1 MANAS
6 SLHVT
11 EEREEVMFSEKGH
24 TFSKAHFLNP
34 IATSCEAVAELPR
47 QRHSVSSS
55 PTKLLNSLSS
65 RNSVSGL
72 WVAERHFVSWIGKM
86 EALHEPTWRKAG
98 IFEAIKA
105 STYNITKNPSLLL
118 SVSKK
123 WCPET
128 NSFVFPW
135 DEATITLE
143 DVMVLLG
150 FSVLGSPV
158 LESVH
163 SSEMR
168 DAVEKLE
175 KSWQEKKAGHDIVRE
190 EPWISASWVEVI
202 WSMKLSL

>member
-65 RNSVSGL
+65 RDSVSGF
-72 WVAERHFVSWIGKM
+72 WVAERRYVSW
-86 EALHEPTWRKAG
+86 
-98 IFEAIKA
+98 
-105 STYNITKNPSLLL
+105 
-118 SVSKK
+118 K

>member
-1 MANAS
+1 MKGLNMTVDTLVQSTFQLIDKTDHVLTFQIPNFASSFSMANAS

-34 IATSCEAVAELPR
+34 IATSCEA
-47 QRHSVSSS
+47 
-55 PTKLLNSLSS
+55 
-65 RNSVSGL
+65 
-72 WVAERHFVSWIGKM
+72 
-86 EALHEPTWRKAG
+86 
-98 IFEAIKA
+98 
-105 STYNITKNPSLLL
+105 
-118 SVSKK
+118 K

>member
-65 RNSVSGL
+65 RDSVSGF
-72 WVAERHFVSWIGKM
+72 WVAERRYVSWVGKM

-105 STYNITKNPSLLL
+105 ST
-118 SVSKK
+118 
-123 WCPET
+123 
-128 NSFVFPW
+128 
-135 DEATITLE
+135 
-143 DVMVLLG
+143 
-150 FSVLGSPV
+150 
-158 LESVH
+158 
-163 SSEMR
+163 
-168 DAVEKLE
+168 
-175 KSWQEKKAGHDIVRE
+175 
-190 EPWISASWVEVI
+190 
-202 WSMKLSL
+202 

>member
-24 TFSKAHFLNP
+24 TFSKAHFLKP

-65 RNSVSGL
+65 RDSVSGF
-72 WVAERHFVSWIGKM
+72 WVAERRFVSWVGKM

-98 IFEAIKA
+98 NFEAIKA

-118 SVSKK
+118 SVSQK

-135 DEATITLE
+135 
-143 DVMVLLG
+143 G
-150 FSVLGSPV
+150 FLDSL
-158 LESVH
+158 
-163 SSEMR
+163 SEMR
-168 DAVEKLE
+168 DAVVKLE

>member
-24 TFSKAHFLNP
+24 TFSKAHFLKP

-65 RNSVSGL
+65 RDSVSGF
-72 WVAERHFVSWIGKM
+72 WVAERRFVSWVGKM

-118 SVSKK
+118 SVSQK
-123 WCPET
+123 C
-128 NSFVFPW
+128 
-135 DEATITLE
+135 
-143 DVMVLLG
+143 
-150 FSVLGSPV
+150 
-158 LESVH
+158 
-163 SSEMR
+163 SEMR
-168 DAVEKLE
+168 DAVVKLE

-190 EPWISASWVEVI
+190 EPRISASWVEVI

>member
-1 MANAS
+1 MSNAS

-11 EEREEVMFSEKGH
+11 EEREEVMFSEK
-24 TFSKAHFLNP
+24 
-34 IATSCEAVAELPR
+34 
-47 QRHSVSSS
+47 
-55 PTKLLNSLSS
+55 
-65 RNSVSGL
+65 
-72 WVAERHFVSWIGKM
+72 ERRFVSWVGKM
-86 EALHEPTWRKAG
+86 EALHEPTWRKAV

-118 SVSKK
+118 SVSQK

-135 DEATITLE
+135 GEATITLE

-190 EPWISASWVEVI
+190 GHGFQ
-202 WSMKLSL
+202 LHG